1 MSWLSQGWNAIG
13 RVWDTTMGRDGVW
26 GSVGDITGMWES
38 GGTKRRRLSERDKLG
53 DYRDKI
59 QGREG
64 GIKDYYSALGQLYN
78 QETQAKAGATQF
90 QYRTQQE
97 AIETQGANKMG
108 MLNLVSHGGVNKTT
122 GDALA
127 ASNFQYNNAMT
138 ALNVGQS
145 TRQLQTD
152 KLRRNELQNLSD
164 MVYQL
169 NQQYKRLS

>member
-1 MSWLSQGWNAIG
+1 
-13 RVWDTTMGRDGVW
+13 
-26 GSVGDITGMWES
+26 
-38 GGTKRRRLSERDKLG
+38 
-53 DYRDKI
+53 
-59 QGREG
+59 
-64 GIKDYYSALGQLYN
+64 
-78 QETQAKAGATQF
+78 
-90 QYRTQQE
+90 
-97 AIETQGANKMG
+97 

-169 NQQYKRLS
+169 NQQYKSLS